1 MIYYIWRRIQLIL
14 SQKKPTINK
23 PVQCD
28 ICGSMITYFNK
39 TRHLRTKRHKDMLYI
54 YHEKI
59 DIK

>member
-1 MIYYIWRRIQLIL
+1 MEENTNNI
-14 SQKKPTINK
+14 KPNKPAINK

-39 TRHLRTKRHKDMLYI
+39 ARRLRTKRHKDMLYI
-54 YHEKI
+54 YHEKF